1 VTVPTPLSKDEANDA
16 ARRLDAKL
24 RAVVAAADASL
35 ASGLWEPTL
44 ILLYATIDA
53 MAWLDRP
60 YGQDDVHADDF
71 IDWVDTYLLPD
82 SGLPCSG
89 ADMYGARCGF
99 LHSHTG
105 ESKRH
110 RALRIKKLFYHRRH
124 GDRPVGIVQLLMNE
138 KFLPPSIDL
147 DLFSAAFQRATER
160 FRAAIAADESKR
172 VPVYHRVRESYYSE
186 VMYGPGA

>member
-1 VTVPTPLSKDEANDA
+1 MTVPTPLSSEEVDEAGRGLNT
-16 ARRLDAKL
+16 KI
-24 RAVVAAADASL
+24 RAVVSAVDASL

-60 YGQDDVHADDF
+60 DGQDDVHADDF
-71 IDWVDTYLLPD
+71 IAWVDTYLFPD

-110 RALRIKKLFYHRRH
+110 RELRIKKLFYHRRL
-124 GDRPVGIVQLLMNE
+124 GDRPVGIVQLRMNE
-138 KFLPPSIDL
+138 KFVPPSIDL

-160 FRAAIAADESKR
+160 FRDAIAADESKR
-172 VPVYHRVRESYYSE
+172 ALVYRRVLESYYSE

>member
-1 VTVPTPLSKDEANDA
+1 MTVPTPLSEAEVDDA
-16 ARRLDAKL
+16 IRRLDAKV
-24 RAVVAAADASL
+24 RAVAGAVDASL

-60 YGQDDVHADDF
+60 DGQDDAHADDF
-71 IDWVDTYLLPD
+71 IAWVDRYLLPD
-82 SGLPCSG
+82 SGLPCTG
-89 ADMYGARCGF
+89 ADLYGARCGF

-110 RALRIKKLFYHRRH
+110 RQLLIKKLFYHRRL
-124 GDRPVGIVQLLMNE
+124 GDRPVGIVQLLMDE
-138 KFLPPSIDL
+138 KFLPLNIDL

-160 FRAAIAADESKR
+160 FRAAVAADESKGIVVYRR
-172 VPVYHRVRESYYSE
+172 VLESYYSE

>member
-1 VTVPTPLSKDEANDA
+1 
-16 ARRLDAKL
+16 
-24 RAVVAAADASL
+24 
-35 ASGLWEPTL
+35 
-44 ILLYATIDA
+44 
-53 MAWLDRP
+53 
-60 YGQDDVHADDF
+60 
-71 IDWVDTYLLPD
+71 
-82 SGLPCSG
+82 
-89 ADMYGARCGF
+89 MYGARCGF

>member
-1 VTVPTPLSKDEANDA
+1 MTVPTQLSKDEAGDA
-16 ARRLDAKL
+16 VCRLDAKL
-24 RAVVAAADASL
+24 RAVAAAVDASR

-60 YGQDDVHADDF
+60 DGQADVHADDF
-71 IDWVDTYLLPD
+71 IDWVDSYLLPD

-105 ESKRH
+105 ESRRH
-110 RALRIKKLFYHRRH
+110 RELRIKKLFYHRRL

-147 DLFSAAFQRATER
+147 DLLFGAFRRASER
-160 FRAAIAADESKR
+160 FRAAIVADESKR
-172 VPVYHRVRESYYSE
+172 ILVCRRVLESYYSE